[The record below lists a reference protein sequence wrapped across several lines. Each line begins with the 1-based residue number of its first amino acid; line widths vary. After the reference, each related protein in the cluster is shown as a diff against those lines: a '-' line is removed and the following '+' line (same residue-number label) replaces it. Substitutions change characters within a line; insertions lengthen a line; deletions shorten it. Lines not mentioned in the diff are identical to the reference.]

1 MFDLGSWGEFLIII
15 IAAVV
20 LVRPDD
26 MPRFLASLGRMIRKF
41 QAYTAQIRHQVDR
54 MTHQVDLE
62 DFQKEVHK
70 SFEDEIEQNLQK
82 IQSSKKASLKPKEND
97 DEK

>member
-15 IAAVV
+15 VAAIV

-26 MPRFLASLGRMIRKF
+26 MPRFLASLGRAFRKF
-41 QAYTAQIRHQVDR
+41 QDYTAQIRHQVDH

-62 DFQKEVHK
+62 DFQKEAHK
-70 SFEDEIEQNLQK
+70 KFEDEIEENLQAT
-82 IQSSKKASLKPKEND
+82 QRPKKKKPKQEGGD
-97 DEK
+97 DEL